1 MPPKGDLSNEKMRNA
16 EKYRKW
22 ESYVRKVH
30 ARGPRKYGKIL
41 ALSLALAISL
51 SLIWTLGPEEGA
63 RPKKLTKFTSEEEFR
78 NYLSNVGWMGIG
90 LYYIGAYRPKVLE
103 DFPVGPTL
111 GPAPAPT
118 RVSGT
123 TVQVA
128 GIDEP
133 DIVKTDGIHIYF
145 SPNSEIWTYTIGIDE
160 NVEVKPFLPSQPAV
174 RVIKAFP
181 PSELSL
187 KARIEKSGEMLLI
200 DNILVIFSTGEI
212 CGYDISNPES
222 PEEVWT
228 IQLTEALVSARLYEG
243 YIYFVTQSYVDSTT
257 PMPLIPMRVKREN
270 FVIKV
275 TDIHHPVDLVPVDAV
290 YTAVILDPK
299 QGEIKKSVSFV
310 GFSGTSVVYMSKGA
324 LYITYTYYP
333 SPVRAYYD
341 FIKERCGDLIS
352 AEDMARIDKIMGYDI
367 SDRAKLLELQIILN
381 PKMSEIQERA
391 KDYFAEKKREF
402 ELTGIVKIG
411 LERFE
416 IEAHGE
422 VPGAPLNQFSLDE
435 HEGYLRIATT
445 VEPTLWMFGLGSAES
460 ANDVYVLDENL
471 KLVGSVR
478 DLGKTERIYSVR
490 FIGDKGYVVTF
501 RETDPFYV
509 LDLSDPKEPKLSG
522 ELKIPG
528 YSSYLHPISDD
539 LILGIGKEGDKV
551 KISLFDVSSPSQP
564 LEIDKHLLD
573 EFWSDVLET
582 HHAFLL
588 DREHEVFFLPA
599 GQWGYVFS
607 YAGNEIKAVMKADV
621 AGTRRAVYIEDFLY
635 VLAAKGVIVFD
646 EKTWEKINEIEIT

>member
-1 MPPKGDLSNEKMRNA
+1 MPPREQPQNEKMRNA

-22 ESYVRKVH
+22 ESHVKRAQ
-30 ARGPRKYGKIL
+30 ARGPRKYGKFL
-41 ALSLALAISL
+41 ALGLALAISL
-51 SLIWTLGPEEGA
+51 SLIWTFRPQEGA
-63 RPKKLTKFTSEEEFR
+63 RLGELTKFTSAEEFR
-78 NYLSNVGWMGIG
+78 DYLSKAGWTIPWVELYLLAGI
-90 LYYIGAYRPKVLE
+90 PK
-103 DFPVGPTL
+103 GIL
-111 GPAPAPT
+111 GEGHALIPPT
-118 RVSGT
+118 RVSET

-145 SPNSEIWTYTIGIDE
+145 SPNSGFWTYAVQIE
-160 NVEVKPFLPSQPAV
+160 SFLPPSPKV
-174 RVIKAFP
+174 WVIRAFP

-187 KARIEKSGEMLLI
+187 RANITKSGEMLLI
-200 DNILVIFSTGEI
+200 DNILVIFSADEI

-228 IQLTEALVSARLYEG
+228 IQLTETLVSARLYEG
-243 YIYFVTQSYVDSTT
+243 HIYFVIRSYVDPTISI
-257 PMPLIPMRVKREN
+257 PLVPMRVKGKD
-270 FVIKV
+270 FVV
-275 TDIHHPVDLVPVDAV
+275 EATDIYHPVDPVPVDAV
-290 YTAVILDPK
+290 YTAAVLDPK
-299 QGEIKKSVSFV
+299 QGKIGKSLSFV
-310 GFSGTSVVYMSKGA
+310 GFSGTSVVYMSKEA

-367 SDRAKLLELQIILN
+367 SDRSKLLELQTILS
-381 PKMSEIQERA
+381 PRMGEIQERA
-391 KDYFAEKKREF
+391 KDYFAERKREL

-411 LERFE
+411 LEEFE
-416 IEAHGE
+416 IKAHGE

-435 HEGYLRIATT
+435 REGHLRIATT
-445 VEPTLWMFGLGSAES
+445 IEPPLWMFGLGSTES
-460 ANDVYVLDENL
+460 VNDVYVLDGSLEI
-471 KLVGSVR
+471 VGSVR

-490 FIGDKGYVVTF
+490 FIGAKGYVVTF

-528 YSSYLHPISDD
+528 YSSYLHPISED
-539 LILGIGKEGDKV
+539 LIIGIGKEEDKV

-564 LEIDKHLLD
+564 LEVDKYLLD
-573 EFWSDVLET
+573 EPWSDVLQT

-588 DREHEVFFLPA
+588 DREHEAFFLPA
-599 GQWGYVFS
+599 GQRGYVFS
-607 YAGNEIKAVMKADV
+607 YAGNEIKVVMKADV
-621 AGTRRAVYIEDFLY
+621 AGARRAVYIEDFLY
-635 VLAAKGVIVFD
+635 VLSAEGVTVFD
-646 EKTWEKINEIEIT
+646 EKTWEKVNEIEIT

>member
-1 MPPKGDLSNEKMRNA
+1 MRNA

-22 ESYVRKVH
+22 ESYVKRAQ
-30 ARGPRKYGKIL
+30 ARGPRKYGKFL
-41 ALSLALAISL
+41 ALGLALTISL
-51 SLIWTLGPEEGA
+51 SLIWTFRPQEGA
-63 RPKKLTKFTSEEEFR
+63 RLRKLTKFTSAEEFR
-78 NYLSNVGWMGIG
+78 DYLSKAGWMIPRVG
-90 LYYIGAYRPKVLE
+90 LYYDVAMYHFVGILKLVAGA
-103 DFPVGPTL
+103 G
-111 GPAPAPT
+111 GPAPIPPT
-118 RVSGT
+118 RVSET

-145 SPNSEIWTYTIGIDE
+145 SPNSGFQTYASK
-160 NVEVKPFLPSQPAV
+160 VESFFLPPSPTV
-174 RVIKAFP
+174 WVIRAFP

-187 KARIEKSGEMLLI
+187 RAKITKSGEMLLI
-200 DNILVIFSTGEI
+200 DNILVIFSAGEI

-243 YIYFVTQSYVDSTT
+243 YIYFVTRSYVDPTISI
-257 PMPLIPMRVKREN
+257 PLVPMRVKGKN
-270 FVIKV
+270 FVV
-275 TDIHHPVDLVPVDAV
+275 EAVDIYHPVDLVPVDAV
-290 YTAVILDPK
+290 YTAAILDPK
-299 QGEIKKSVSFV
+299 QGEIRKSLSFV
-310 GFSGTSVVYMSKGA
+310 GFSGTSVVYMSKEA
-324 LYITYTYYP
+324 LYVTYTYYP

-341 FIKERCGDLIS
+341 FIKDRCGDLIS

-367 SDRAKLLELQIILN
+367 SDRSKLLELQTILS
-381 PKMSEIQERA
+381 PRMGEIQERA
-391 KDYFAEKKREF
+391 KDYFAERKREL

-411 LERFE
+411 LEEFE
-416 IEAHGE
+416 IKAHGE

-435 HEGYLRIATT
+435 REGYLRIATT
-445 VEPTLWMFGLGSAES
+445 IEPPLWMFGLGSTES
-460 ANDVYVLDENL
+460 ANDVYVLDGSLEI
-471 KLVGSVR
+471 VGSVR

-490 FIGDKGYVVTF
+490 FIDAKGYVVTF

-528 YSSYLHPISDD
+528 YSSYLHPISGD
-539 LILGIGKEGDKV
+539 LIIGIGKEGDKV

-564 LEIDKHLLD
+564 LEVDKYLLD
-573 EFWSDVLET
+573 EFWSDVLQT

-599 GQWGYVFS
+599 GQMGYVFS
-607 YAGNEIKAVMKADV
+607 YAGNEIKVVMEADV
-621 AGTRRAVYIEDFLY
+621 GGARRAIYIEDFLY
-635 VLAAKGVIVFD
+635 VLAAEGITVFD
-646 EKTWEKINEIEIT
+646 EKTWERVNEVKIT